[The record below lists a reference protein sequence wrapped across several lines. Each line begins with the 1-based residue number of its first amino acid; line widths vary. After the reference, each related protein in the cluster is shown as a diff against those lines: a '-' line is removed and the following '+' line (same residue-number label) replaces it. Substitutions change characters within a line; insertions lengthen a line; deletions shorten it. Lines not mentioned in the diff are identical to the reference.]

1 MKQTILLGAVLVA
14 VTATFIYAPR
24 APLAPETI
32 QTLAPPDSI
41 RSPQAAAT
49 ATVTVGENTYSVNLT
64 SGETVLDAMRAL
76 ASTSSFT
83 FAGRDYPSLGF
94 FVDSINGQKN
104 AGGRYWILYVND
116 VSATN
121 GVSST
126 VLQAGD
132 LIEWKYEKGY

>member
-1 MKQTILLGAVLVA
+1 
-14 VTATFIYAPR
+14 
-24 APLAPETI
+24 
-32 QTLAPPDSI
+32 
-41 RSPQAAAT
+41 
-49 ATVTVGENTYSVNLT
+49 
-64 SGETVLDAMRAL
+64 MRAL